1 MIGGMEQKKILLVDD
16 VRLFLNLEE
25 TFFRRT
31 GCKIFTA
38 QTGSEAIKLAKQEKP
53 DLILLDLL
61 MPEMNGDQV
70 CRLVKSDP
78 DMKNAKVI
86 MVTTQSDEETL
97 ERCRRAGC
105 DDFVTKPIN
114 QRDLLRKAAHHLD
127 VPFRV
132 HFRILVRVEVEG
144 ESDQGFFMG
153 TSSDVSLS
161 GMLVETDKRME
172 LGGNVALQFVIPG
185 EDKPTRVRGKIARV
199 DELSFR
205 DRFGLGIHFEEL
217 SKDQKSLLIKFIK
230 SRTPQGKEM

>member
-1 MIGGMEQKKILLVDD
+1 MIGMEQKKILLVDD

-31 GCKIFTA
+31 GCEIFTA

-78 DMKNAKVI
+78 NMKNTKVI
-86 MVTTQSDEETL
+86 MVTTQSDEETVEQCL
-97 ERCRRAGC
+97 RAGC
-105 DDFVTKPIN
+105 DNFVTKPIN
-114 QRDLLRKAAHHLD
+114 QRDLLSKAADLLD

-172 LGGNVALQFVIPG
+172 LGDNVALQFVIPG
-185 EDKPTRVRGKIARV
+185 EDKPTRVRGEIARV

-217 SKDQKSLLIKFIK
+217 SENQKSLLIKFIK